1 MDAKITAND
10 IKGLFRRQRK
20 MFIFFF
26 SIIFLGTMILAIA
39 LPPIFRSQAVILIE
53 EQQIPDEYVKS
64 TITSYAEQRLESIT
78 RDILRSAVLK
88 KIIKEF
94 GLYPEHLLNG
104 DIGIAVQEMKEALGV
119 EPISS
124 KVGVNKSIT
133 VAFNLSYEGKD
144 PQKVFMVTDRISK
157 LYLQKETEARENQAA
172 VTTRFMETEL
182 ENLKNQIAKY
192 EKIVSEFKQKHI
204 GELPGSSS
212 ANLNT
217 LQRLERDL
225 DRINSRIRTLQDRKI
240 YLKGQLANI
249 EPLKPIQ
256 TQDGKVASN
265 PRERLK
271 RLRLELI
278 RLSSRLSDRHPDIKK
293 RKREIEDLE
302 RQVGSVDVSVVKV
315 KKLKKMRTQLAELKA
330 SKGEKHPDILNM
342 SNEIQI
348 LSKEVDQLLTDKTMM
363 EVSEQRPDNPLYVDL
378 MTQVVSADT
387 EINNLNQD
395 TLKINEIIEEYQRKI
410 ENAPI
415 VEKEYNELTLD
426 YANAKKRYHEI
437 LNKLLEA
444 RVAQEM
450 ESQQQG
456 ERFTITDP
464 AYLPTKPY
472 KPNRLAI
479 ILLGFVLST
488 GAGLGGAAFKEAT
501 DHTIK
506 SSAEIIQFEGVDLLT
521 TMPYTPTPEENR
533 TRWFKRLALTT
544 WILGIVG
551 IVLVIVDRLVLP
563 LGDVFT
569 VALDRLANR

>member
-10 IKGLFRRQRK
+10 IKGLFRRQWK
-20 MFIFFF
+20 LFILLF
-26 SIIFLGTMILAIA
+26 SIIFLGMTILAIA

-64 TITSYAEQRLESIT
+64 TITSYAEQRLESIS
-78 RDILRSAVLK
+78 REILGSAALK
-88 KIIKEF
+88 KIIKEID
-94 GLYPEHLLNG
+94 LYPEYRLNG
-104 DIGIAVQEMKEALGV
+104 DIGMAVQEMKEALVV

-124 KVGVNKSIT
+124 KVGANKSVT

-144 PQKVFMVTDRISK
+144 PKKVFMVTDQISK
-157 LYLQKETEARENQAA
+157 LYLQKESEARENQAA
-172 VTTRFMETEL
+172 VTTRFMEAEL
-182 ENLKNQIAKY
+182 ENLRKQIEKY
-192 EKIVSEFKQKHI
+192 EKIVSEFKQQHI
-204 GELPGSSS
+204 GELPGSAS

-278 RLSSRLSDRHPDIKK
+278 RLSSRLSDKHPDIKK

-302 RQVGSVDVSVVKV
+302 RQVGSVDVAVVKV
-315 KKLKKMRTQLAELKA
+315 KKLKRMRAQLAELKA
-330 SKGEKHPDILNM
+330 NKGEKHPDILNL
-342 SNEIQI
+342 SNEIQR
-348 LSKEVDQLLTDKTMM
+348 LSQEVDKLLTDKAMV

-395 TLKINEIIEEYQRKI
+395 TIKINEMIEEYQRKI
-410 ENAPI
+410 EHAPI

-456 ERFTITDP
+456 ERFSITDP
-464 AYLPTKPY
+464 AYLPSKPY

-479 ILLGFVLST
+479 VLLGLVLAT

-506 SSAEIIQFEGVDLLT
+506 SSTEIAKFEGVDLLV
-521 TMPYTPTPEENR
+521 TMPYTPTSEESR
-533 TRWFKRLALTT
+533 HQLFKRLATVT
-544 WILGIVG
+544 WCMGIVG
-551 IVLVIVDRLVLP
+551 IVLVAVDRLVYP
-563 LGDVFT
+563 LGDVISIVFE
-569 VALDRLANR
+569 RLVN